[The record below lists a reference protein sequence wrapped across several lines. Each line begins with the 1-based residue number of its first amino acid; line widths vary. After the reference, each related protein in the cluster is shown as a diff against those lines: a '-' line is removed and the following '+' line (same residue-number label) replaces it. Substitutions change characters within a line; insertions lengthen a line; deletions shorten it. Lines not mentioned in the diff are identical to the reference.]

1 MAAPTPTPRSAATE
15 AWLAGAMAFSTRNK
29 QPGQPGAYA
38 KSLARTFSDMSQP
51 QAAARPSARG
61 SVSSAMEDDEEAQ
74 EADDAYENLLR
85 AADEEDE
92 LLKAEEAAAQEAEE
106 RAQEAGEADDA
117 YESRMAAMD
126 VRLSMPPPRPSS
138 SLPGQNPP
146 PPPPYPQCF
155 QLTPEVVEVMDE
167 EEEVDT
173 RPFRDFGAQPPDF
186 EGMPDRATE
195 LPSYNES
202 YFHHRQWDDRR
213 CEYEIAVIVS
223 DQLKAWQDCHNDMEP
238 LGCNGCLCYYTIYS
252 EVVGL

>member
-15 AWLAGAMAFSTRNK
+15 AWLTGAMAFSNRHNK

-38 KSLARTFSDMSQP
+38 KHLARTFSDMTQP

-61 SVSSAMEDDEEAQ
+61 CSSAMMDDEEV
-74 EADDAYENLLR
+74 EMENLLQ
-85 AADEEDE
+85 AAEEADE

-106 RAQEAGEADDA
+106 RAQEAEEADDA

-126 VRLSMPPPRPSS
+126 ARRSRPPPRPSS

-173 RPFRDFGAQPPDF
+173 RPFRDFGAQPPEF

-202 YFHHRQWDDRR
+202 YFHHGQWDDRR
-213 CEYEIAVIVS
+213 FEYQIAVIVS

>member
-1 MAAPTPTPRSAATE
+1 MAAPTPISRSAATE
-15 AWLAGAMAFSTRNK
+15 AWLTGAMAFSNRHNK

-61 SVSSAMEDDEEAQ
+61 CSSAMMDDEEV
-74 EADDAYENLLR
+74 EMENLLQ

-106 RAQEAGEADDA
+106 RAQEAEEADDA

-126 VRLSMPPPRPSS
+126 ARRSRPPPRPSS

-146 PPPPYPQCF
+146 PPPPYPPAPA
-155 QLTPEVVEVMDE
+155 TPEVVEVMDE

-213 CEYEIAVIVS
+213 FEYQIAVIVS
-223 DQLKAWQDCHNDMEP
+223 DQLKAWQDCHNHMEP